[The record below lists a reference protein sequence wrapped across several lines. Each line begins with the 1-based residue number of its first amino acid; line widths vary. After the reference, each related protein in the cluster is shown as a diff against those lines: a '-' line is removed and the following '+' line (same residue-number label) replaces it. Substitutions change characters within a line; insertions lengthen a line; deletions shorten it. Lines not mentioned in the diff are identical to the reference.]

1 MQNYSFFVKQRR
13 QYHLT
18 VFRNTSLVQLIF
30 SYNRRR
36 IPPRKLLHL
45 SKRYF
50 VDDAIQP
57 LLAQSS
63 SIALLKP
70 PPSWALS
77 PVAPSNEVLR
87 QRSLGKERH
96 SSPEI
101 RSSEEEE
108 STSMIPQVDDKAGY
122 IKLVSSEGARVQT
135 VQAVIASGM
144 GPDGDNE
151 ARLRKRRRKRKMQL
165 MAAVGVGFLAVTIAL
180 MRSRGTTV
188 LVPSDTPFGDDTD
201 ECMARSVPDEIS
213 ITQSRDATS
222 GKLNINI
229 HSKSSDQPFEIALPR
244 TRKRGASS
252 TLAKISKLFAQ
263 AALSTV
269 RNFRRFLSEEANI
282 FLMD

>member
-1 MQNYSFFVKQRR
+1 MQKLFF
-13 QYHLT
+13 
-18 VFRNTSLVQLIF
+18 FREAKEAVSSHRFSATLVQLIF

-50 VDDAIQP
+50 VDDTIQP

-101 RSSEEEE
+101 RSPEEEE

-122 IKLVSSEGARVQT
+122 IKLVSSEGGRVQT

-165 MAAVGVGFLAVTIAL
+165 MAAVGVGFLAVAIAL
-180 MRSRGTTV
+180 MRSRGTTA
-188 LVPSDTPFGDDTD
+188 PSDTPFGDDAD
-201 ECMARSVPDEIS
+201 ECMTRSAPDEIF
-213 ITQSRDATS
+213 ITQCRDATS

-229 HSKSSDQPFEIALPR
+229 HSKSPDQSFKIALPR
-244 TRKRGASS
+244 SRKRCASS

>member
-1 MQNYSFFVKQRR
+1 MQKLFF
-13 QYHLT
+13 
-18 VFRNTSLVQLIF
+18 FREAKEAVSSHRFSATLVQLIF

-101 RSSEEEE
+101 RSTEEEE

-122 IKLVSSEGARVQT
+122 IKLVSSEGGRVQT

-165 MAAVGVGFLAVTIAL
+165 MAAVGVGFLAVAIAL
-180 MRSRGTTV
+180 MRSRGTT
-188 LVPSDTPFGDDTD
+188 VPSDTPFGDDTD
-201 ECMARSVPDEIS
+201 ECMTRSAPDEIF

-229 HSKSSDQPFEIALPR
+229 HSKSPDQSFKIALPR
-244 TRKRGASS
+244 SRKRGASS